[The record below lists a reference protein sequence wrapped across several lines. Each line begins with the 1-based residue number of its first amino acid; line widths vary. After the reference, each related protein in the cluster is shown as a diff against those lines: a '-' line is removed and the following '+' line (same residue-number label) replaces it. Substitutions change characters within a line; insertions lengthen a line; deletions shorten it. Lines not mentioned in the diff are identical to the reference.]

1 MKESEKFWREEASL
15 LPPSALRTELY
26 EELRSMLALRELGD
40 LETPAAWLE
49 DMEDFFESEYGH
61 SESEAEASES
71 QDPLLALA
79 ELFLA
84 EGVEGWLEAF
94 HQFREGVPDA
104 EVLQSA
110 EQGQRMLLLVGL
122 LAKTGS

>member
-1 MKESEKFWREEASL
+1 MTESEKFWREEASL
-15 LPPSALRTELY
+15 FPPSALRTELY

-40 LETPAAWLE
+40 LETPTDWLK
-49 DMEDFFESEYGH
+49 DMEDYFESEYGQ
-61 SESEAEASES
+61 SELEVEECDS
-71 QDPLLALA
+71 QDALVDLA